1 MYIDIEY
8 ILYGIKSG
16 MYRYIGAGSARKVY
30 DLNNGF
36 VLKIARNIMGIAQ
49 NEAEFLI
56 FNESKLDLLARVYFV
71 SDDYKYLI
79 MKKAKSIKNEKEF
92 LNYFNIENKKDIKNK
107 ESIKEIHDK
116 YNLVWA
122 DLYKFTS
129 WGIVNN
135 RYVLIDYGYT
145 KEIYNKYYK
154 KNNE

>member
-36 VLKIARNIMGIAQ
+36 VMKIARNIRGIAQ

-56 FNESKLDLLARVYFV
+56 FNDEYSPLLAKVYFV

-79 MKKAKSIKNEKEF
+79 MRKAIEIKQ
-92 LNYFNIENKKDIKNK
+92 
-107 ESIKEIHDK
+107 
-116 YNLVWA
+116 
-122 DLYKFTS
+122 
-129 WGIVNN
+129 
-135 RYVLIDYGYT
+135 
-145 KEIYNKYYK
+145 
-154 KNNE
+154 

>member
-1 MYIDIEY
+1 M
-8 ILYGIKSG
+8 
-16 MYRYIGAGSARKVY
+16 
-30 DLNNGF
+30 
-36 VLKIARNIMGIAQ
+36 
-49 NEAEFLI
+49 
-56 FNESKLDLLARVYFV
+56 

-79 MKKAKSIKNEKEF
+79 MKKAKPIKNEKEF

-154 KNNE
+154 KNNV

>member
-36 VLKIARNIMGIAQ
+36 VMKIARNIRGIAQ

-56 FNESKLDLLARVYFV
+56 FNDEYSPLLAKVYFV

-79 MKKAKSIKNEKEF
+79 MRKADPIKNEKEF
-92 LNYFNIENKKDIKNK
+92 LNCFNIKEKKEIRNN
-107 ESIKEIHDK
+107 EMIKEIHDK
-116 YNLVWA
+116 YNLIWA

-129 WGIVNN
+129 WGRLNN
-135 RYVLIDYGYT
+135 RCVLIDYGYT

>member
-16 MYRYIGAGSARKVY
+16 MYKYIGSGSARNVY

-36 VLKIARNIMGIAQ
+36 VLKIARNIKGIAQ

-56 FNESKLDLLARVYFV
+56 FNESKSPLLARVYFV
-71 SDDYKYLI
+71 SDDCKYLI
-79 MKKAKSIKNEKEF
+79 MKKANPIKNEKAF

-107 ESIKEIHDK
+107 KSIKEIHDK

-122 DLYKFTS
+122 DLYKITS
-129 WGIVNN
+129 WGRVNN
-135 RYVLIDYGYT
+135 RYVLIDYG
-145 KEIYNKYYK
+145 
-154 KNNE
+154 

>member
-1 MYIDIEY
+1 MYIDIY
-8 ILYGIKSG
+8 HILYGIECG

-36 VLKIARNIMGIAQ
+36 VIKIARNIKGIAQ

-56 FNESKLDLLARVYFV
+56 SNDDESSLFAKVYFL

-79 MKKAKSIKNEKEF
+79 MEKANGIKSEKEL
-92 LNYFNIENKKDIKNK
+92 LNYFKIQNKKQLKSNEDIK
-107 ESIKEIHDK
+107 EVHDK

-129 WGIVNN
+129 WGKIKDKL
-135 RYVLIDYGYT
+135 VLIDYGYT
-145 KEIYNKYYK
+145 KEIYNKFYK
-154 KNNE
+154 KID